1 MVCLTIRGDL
11 SSIDSIEYKVKK
23 EIPVV
28 ILKGSGG
35 ASDII
40 AFAVEE
46 MSEKYE
52 IFIFNH
58 LFSSDFFFL
67 PNFKKNFLPKW
78 IKNYF

>member
-52 IFIFNH
+52 IFILNR
-58 LFSSDFFFL
+58 LFLRSSQTMHR
-67 PNFKKNFLPKW
+67 
-78 IKNYF
+78 